1 MFDIGISM
9 IKYLLAPDEAG
20 YPMEPSGFKWIPRS
34 GDGAGFSNTPER
46 AAGTVSTAVV
56 LQVEM

>member
-1 MFDIGISM
+1 M